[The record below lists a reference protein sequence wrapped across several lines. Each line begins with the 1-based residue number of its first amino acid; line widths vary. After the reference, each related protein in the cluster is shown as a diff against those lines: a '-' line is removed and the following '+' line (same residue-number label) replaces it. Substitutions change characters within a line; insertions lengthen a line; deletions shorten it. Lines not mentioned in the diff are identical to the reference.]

1 MKIRMVIAVLV
12 AVIASVLT
20 QASASAE
27 TTARPTVTAWKVYP
41 NAGRV
46 AIQIEGARNIWG
58 IRKFGAEA
66 NRQIPG
72 LRIYTSGTC
81 AQRPWATCV
90 RVRAVYRRDV
100 TWYGVA
106 RWKGKYQRVILLN
119 NARRKSNKYPVAVH
133 ELGHVIGLNHHRSYG
148 ILGRSPNVV
157 HLSWRERRALN
168 QAY

>member
-1 MKIRMVIAVLV
+1 MKVRITLAVLV
-12 AVIASVLT
+12 AVVAGLLM
-20 QASASAE
+20 QAPASAE

-46 AIQIEGARNIWG
+46 AIQIEGASNIWG
-58 IRKFGAEA
+58 IRKFAAEA
-66 NRQIPG
+66 DRQIGG

-90 RVRAVYRRDV
+90 RVRTVYRRDV

-106 RWKGKYQRVILLN
+106 RWKSKYQREILLN
-119 NARRKSNKYPVAVH
+119 NATRKSNKYAVAVH

-148 ILGRSPNVV
+148 ILGRTSNVV